1 MDSALIIIL
10 TGIIIYLSI
19 LTYYLN
25 KYKMLLTKLV
35 NFSSKENLADILNSI
50 LVKLDGDKEN
60 INHIKDEIQRQSV
73 RNLGFIQR
81 VGILRYNPFSDT
93 GGDQSFV
100 MALLNGEDTGIVLT
114 SLHNRG
120 QSRWYAKNVRQGKGV
135 GHELSK
141 EEEKAI
147 KMAYEANKKTVKE
160 NLNEF

>member
-50 LVKLDGDKEN
+50 LGKLDTDNEN
-60 INHIKDEIQRQSV
+60 IKHIRDEIQRQSV
-73 RNLGFIQR
+73 RNLGFIQK
-81 VGILRYNPFSDT
+81 VGILRYNPFSDS
-93 GGDQSFV
+93 GGDQSFI

-120 QSRWYAKNVRQGKGV
+120 QSRWYAKNVSQGKGV

-147 KMAYEANKKTVKE
+147 RMAHEGNIKH
-160 NLNEF
+160 